1 MANAIE
7 EKMNTI
13 KSQLAFDDVLTIND
27 IGFSSNIEKNIN
39 EVAEIHNVD
48 VNLFNTNG
56 KLIAST
62 QPYIYNKHLLTDVM
76 EPNAFYE
83 LTKKKSIRFIQE
95 EKISQF
101 NYLSIYIPIDD
112 EAGNTYAY
120 LNIPYLNSQAELNQ
134 EISGFLATLI
144 NLNAF
149 IFLLAGAIAY
159 LATERI
165 TASFSLISEKMK
177 AVNIDTHNE
186 AIEWNRKDEIGIL
199 VTEYNKMVQKL
210 EQSAK
215 ALAQSEREGAW
226 REMARQVA
234 HEIKNPLT
242 PMKLSIQYLQKATN
256 NNTLN
261 IKELTQK

>member
-83 LTKKKSIRFIQE
+83 LTKKKYPF
-95 EKISQF
+95 
-101 NYLSIYIPIDD
+101 Y
-112 EAGNTYAY
+112 
-120 LNIPYLNSQAELNQ
+120 
-134 EISGFLATLI
+134 SG
-144 NLNAF
+144 
-149 IFLLAGAIAY
+149 
-159 LATERI
+159 
-165 TASFSLISEKMK
+165 
-177 AVNIDTHNE
+177 
-186 AIEWNRKDEIGIL
+186 RK
-199 VTEYNKMVQKL
+199 N
-210 EQSAK
+210 
-215 ALAQSEREGAW
+215 
-226 REMARQVA
+226 
-234 HEIKNPLT
+234 
-242 PMKLSIQYLQKATN
+242 
-256 NNTLN
+256 
-261 IKELTQK
+261 